1 MKELT
6 EDSMKIKDQVMKEFY
21 SFGYDDAKLG
31 RKLPDADYFIL
42 TEAKKYVQN
51 YFGEIHILADNNF
64 KKLKSTKKILNVNS
78 KAIQMWKKNK
88 DNQKKLEEIKD
99 EINILNSEITNIEE
113 DIESLKRL
121 MKADRSVEIENFFGT
136 LLYHYEKGYL
146 TYKYEKEKDQS
157 SLPEEINFFAL
168 TKNIIDQY
176 AKNLEFGIDN
186 LD

>member
-1 MKELT
+1 MQ
-6 EDSMKIKDQVMKEFY
+6 IKDQVMKEFY
-21 SFGYDDAKLG
+21 SFGYEDAKLG

-51 YFGEIHILADNNF
+51 YFGEIHIFTDNNS
-64 KKLKSTKKILNVNS
+64 KRLKSSKKILNVNS

-88 DNQKKLEEIKD
+88 DNQKKLDEIDD
-99 EINILNSEITNIEE
+99 EINILNNEITDIEE
-113 DIESLKRL
+113 DIDSLKRL
-121 MKADRSVEIENFFGT
+121 MKADRSVEIENLFGT

-146 TYKYEKEKDQS
+146 TYKYEKEKDQKS
-157 SLPEEINFFAL
+157 IPEEINYSGL
-168 TKNIIDQY
+168 TKDIIDQY